1 MVVNVHSWFTI
12 LKKPDILLFRK
23 KVEGRFFTK
32 LRGQRKQKMFLL
44 TISYNDHLVQKQ
56 YEEIVI

>member
-1 MVVNVHSWFTI
+1 MVVNVHSWLII

-23 KVEGRFFTK
+23 KVEGRFLTK

>member
-1 MVVNVHSWFTI
+1 MNVHSWLII

-23 KVEGRFFTK
+23 KVGRFLTK
-32 LRGQRKQKMFLL
+32 LRGQTKQKMFLL

>member
-12 LKKPDILLFRK
+12 LKKPDILFFRK
-23 KVEGRFFTK
+23 KVEGQFFTK